1 MAEQAVEQAVG
12 QAGGDE
18 PGHASSG
25 LAATS
30 RRSQDVTRRLLDAAV
45 EVFGERG
52 FEAARVHEVARRC
65 GLTTGAV
72 YSRWPTKL
80 DLFLAVVEHA
90 VPQRML
96 SMVANTDMPTVDKF
110 ATLGANLLSPSGHKL
125 RDVMLEA
132 FVTAR
137 RDESLAAMVSASL
150 EAEAETL
157 SEIIAEGK
165 ESDLI
170 DPSLNTE
177 AMVLFCQALS
187 LGTHLTASVGSN
199 GRPAPDQKDWDEL
212 ILRVIGAVA
221 AP

>member
-1 MAEQAVEQAVG
+1 M
-12 QAGGDE
+12 
-18 PGHASSG
+18 
-25 LAATS
+25 
-30 RRSQDVTRRLLDAAV
+30 RLLDAAV

-52 FEAARVHEVARRC
+52 YEAARVHEVARRC

-80 DLFLAVVEHA
+80 DLFLAVVEY
-90 VPQRML
+90 VIPQRML
-96 SMVANTDMPTVDKF
+96 STVGNTDMPTEDKF
-110 ATLGANLLSPSGHKL
+110 ATLGANLLSTSSHRL

-150 EAEAETL
+150 VAEADTL

-170 DPSLNTE
+170 DPSLSTE
-177 AMVLFCQALS
+177 AIVLFCQALN
-187 LGTHLTASVGSN
+187 LGTHLTASVGMN
-199 GRPAPDQKDWDEL
+199 GRQAPDQDDWDEL
-212 ILRVIGAVA
+212 MLRVIGAVA